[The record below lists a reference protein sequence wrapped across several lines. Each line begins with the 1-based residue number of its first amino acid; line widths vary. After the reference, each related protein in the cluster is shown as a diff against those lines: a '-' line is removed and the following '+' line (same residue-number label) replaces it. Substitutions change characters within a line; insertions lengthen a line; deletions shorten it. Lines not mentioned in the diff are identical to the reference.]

1 MAASARAGAAS
12 STGAA
17 VAARPVAVAAPRR
30 LRPGRALTRSR
41 VIRILSGI
49 QACPTAACRRRPR
62 ATPAPGVVA
71 KPRLEVNKGCNAR
84 INRLY
89 PQRLLAP
96 RLLALSEAEPKESRS

>member
-17 VAARPVAVAAPRR
+17 VAARPVAVAAPHR

-49 QACPTAACRRRPR
+49 QACPTAAYRRRPR

-71 KPRLEVNKGCNAR
+71 KPRLEVDRGCNAR

-96 RLLALSEAEPKESRS
+96 REAEPKESRP